1 MLHVFDMDGTL
12 LRGTSAALEIARRL
26 DCLDEL
32 TGLELAFSVGGMDT
46 RGFAAA
52 IATLWGKLTAELV
65 AETFHA
71 SPWIDGLPDVLADIR
86 DRGEFSLVVT
96 MSPDF
101 FANLLRTIGVDEVA
115 ASRFPP
121 LPLRR
126 PPDPA
131 GILTPADKVTIVSA
145 ELARRGLTDRDC
157 IAYGDSGSDIPLF
170 QRLSQTVA
178 VNATAE
184 LAGLAALRYEGDDLR
199 EAYRLARARYTDRGP
214 RAASIL

>member
-1 MLHVFDMDGTL
+1 MDGTL
-12 LRGTSAALEIARRL
+12 LRGTSAGLEIARRL

-32 TGLELAFSVGGMDT
+32 VELELAFAAGALDT

-52 IATLWGKLTAELV
+52 VATLWGELTDELV
-65 AETFHA
+65 AEAFQA
-71 SPWIDGLPDVLADIR
+71 SPWINGLPDVLADIR
-86 DRGEFSLVVT
+86 DRGEHSMVVT

-101 FANLLRTIGVDEVA
+101 FAGLLRTVGVDEVA

-131 GILTPADKVTIVSA
+131 HILSPADKVTIVA
-145 ELARRGLTDRDC
+145 GELVRRGLSVRDC
-157 IAYGDSGSDIPLF
+157 IAYGDSGSDMPLF
-170 QRLSQTVA
+170 RHLSQTVA
-178 VNATAE
+178 VNATEE
-184 LAGLAALRYEGDDLR
+184 LAGLAALRYDGDDLL
-199 EAYRLARARYTDRGP
+199 EAYRLARTRYTDRGP